1 VATVAA
7 AGRAGIPAHAAV
19 VLNVTAVNPSGPGYL
34 SVYQCGTA
42 STGSNV
48 NYGSGETVA
57 DLAVTPLAANGT
69 VCVRTFAAADVVVD
83 AMGWFAPGA
92 PFVAVSPRRIVDTR
106 SGLGAATGP
115 VAGGTSLRVNL
126 AAAGVPAGARAA
138 AITVTLTQ
146 PVGDGYATVYPCDS
160 APPLASDLDYLAG
173 GSVPAF
179 TLATPRAGAVCVFTS
194 ATAHVLVDLAGWLG
208 ASSGFHGV
216 TPVRLV
222 DTRDAENAP
231 SFR

>member
-1 VATVAA
+1 VVTVRVS
-7 AGRAGIPAHAAV
+7 GRAGIPAHTAV
-19 VLNVTAVNPSGPGYL
+19 VLNVTAVNPAGPGYL
-34 SVYQCGTA
+34 SVYPCGTT

-48 NYGSGETVA
+48 NYGPGETTA
-57 DLAVTPLAANGT
+57 DLAVTPVASNGT

-83 AMGWFAPGA
+83 AMGWFSPSAPL
-92 PFVAVSPRRIVDTR
+92 VAVSPRRIVDTR
-106 SGLGAATGP
+106 SGLGAAAGR

-126 AAAGVPAGARAA
+126 AAAGIPAGVRAA

-146 PVGDGYATVYPCDS
+146 PAADGYATVYPCGT

-173 GSVPAF
+173 ASVPAF
-179 TLATPRAGAVCVFTS
+179 TLATPRSGAVCIFTS
-194 ATAHVLVDLAGWLG
+194 ATAHILVDVAGWLG
-208 ASSGFHGV
+208 ASSGFCGI